1 LANEDA
7 QAAMVTWKQQELN
20 KEVKLVFWQMADF
33 LARQKLLQRLDSVYS
48 RVLLAAELRLKAGE
62 TNLLEKTTAET
73 HLQQFRIQQ
82 RQLSGDVLIAQQ
94 KLRWLLNTEEK
105 LLPDYQSEESR
116 NMVVPDTASI
126 TSHPL
131 MKYKEQQ
138 VAVATLQ
145 TEVDRNKLAPDI
157 SIGYFNMSIVGYQSL
172 DGVTQKYYGSG
183 SRFSSFYLTLG
194 VPIFNKGAKNRVKA
208 GRLNE
213 ELARMN
219 VKVADQQLK
228 SHLLQLSGERLKKQE
243 LVNYYEQAGLAQSE
257 LIISSAKQ
265 SLDQGQISYLEWT
278 ILMNNAVGIQLG
290 RLDAIQQLNVVVTEI
305 EYLTGK

>member
-1 LANEDA
+1 
-7 QAAMVTWKQQELN
+7 
-20 KEVKLVFWQMADF
+20 
-33 LARQKLLQRLDSVYS
+33 
-48 RVLLAAELRLKAGE
+48 
-62 TNLLEKTTAET
+62 
-73 HLQQFRIQQ
+73 
-82 RQLSGDVLIAQQ
+82 
-94 KLRWLLNTEEK
+94 
-105 LLPDYQSEESR
+105 
-116 NMVVPDTASI
+116 
-126 TSHPL
+126 

-157 SIGYFNMSIVGYQSL
+157 SVGYNNMSIIGYQST

-183 SRFSSFYLTLG
+183 NRFSSFYLTLG
-194 VPIFNKGAKNRVKA
+194 VPIFNKGAKNKVKA
-208 GRLNE
+208 GHLNE
-213 ELARMN
+213 EVARMN

-228 SHLLQLSGERLKKQE
+228 SHLLQLSEEWRKKQQ

-257 LIISSAKQ
+257 LIISHAKQ

-278 ILMNNAVGIQLG
+278 ILMNNAVGIQLA